1 MIIGTCQ
8 CINRKFVL
16 DFEDF
21 HCEMRALPFSGIDP
35 AKYELIEDDK
45 HQGLV
50 RHLEHLDDTIP
61 LDDII
66 HGKLF

>member
-1 MIIGTCQ
+1 
-8 CINRKFVL
+8 
-16 DFEDF
+16 
-21 HCEMRALPFSGIDP
+21 MRALPFSGIDP

-66 HGKLF
+66 HGKLFWRFHLNNGR